1 MTKKRDEILAEAM
14 ELSLEERAQLAGK
27 LLLSL
32 DEPSESEVE
41 RLWMEEAERRL
52 QEFREGKTKGI
63 PADEVFRRAIADIS

>member
-1 MTKKRDEILAEAM
+1 MSKKLEEAIAVAM
-14 ELSLEERAQLAGK
+14 ELTLEERAQLAGK

-41 RLWMEEAERRL
+41 RLWLEEAERRL
-52 QEFREGKTKGI
+52 QEFREGKIKGI